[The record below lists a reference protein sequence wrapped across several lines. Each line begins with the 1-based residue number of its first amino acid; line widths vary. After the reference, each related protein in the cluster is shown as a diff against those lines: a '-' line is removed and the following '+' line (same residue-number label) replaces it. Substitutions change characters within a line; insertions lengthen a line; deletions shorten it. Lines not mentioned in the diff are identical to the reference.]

1 MSHVV
6 VIGCGIVGAAIAYE
20 LSQVPGLTVTVLDK
34 QPPAQGATGAAL
46 GVLMG
51 VISHKTKGNA
61 WRMRQASI
69 QRYETLI
76 PELEALNG
84 RQIPFNRQGILMLC
98 FEGEDLADWQEL
110 VKIRQSQGWHL
121 EIWEAAQLSSICPH
135 LACDTAVYSP
145 QDRQVEPVALTLA
158 MIEAAQRNGVTF
170 HFGVTVEEY
179 HLIDTSTKSVGTIH
193 ESPLL
198 KDVDWLVVAAGLGSH
213 QALFQSLKGIGA
225 FPSLPLNSLPFPSIR
240 PVLGQALQLRLE
252 NPLGHPDFQPV
263 ITGNDVHIVPV
274 GGGDYWVGATVE
286 FPTNG
291 TDDLVAAPE
300 NLEPVR
306 QQAIAFCP
314 ALAEAT
320 VVRTWSGLRP
330 RPEGAPAP
338 IIGRLQGFSNVLLAT
353 GHYRNGVLLAPATA
367 QAIRQIIAPE
377 GVFISCS

>member
-6 VIGCGIVGAAIAYE
+6 VIGCGVVGAAVAYE
-20 LSQVPGLTVTVLDK
+20 LSQVPGLTVTVVDK

-51 VISHKTKGNA
+51 IISHKIKGNA
-61 WRMRQASI
+61 WQMRQASI

-76 PELEALNG
+76 PELEALTG

-98 FEGEDLADWQEL
+98 FKRKDLADWQTL
-110 VKIRQSQGWHL
+110 VEIRRSQGWQL
-121 EIWEAAQLSSICPH
+121 EIWDTAQVRSRCPH
-135 LACDTAVYSP
+135 LDCDTAVYSP

-158 MIEAAQRNGVTF
+158 MVDAAKRNGVTF
-170 HFGVTVEEY
+170 RFGVTVEEY
-179 HLIDTSTKSVGTIH
+179 YLSTISKKSVGAVD

-198 KDVDWLVVAAGLGSH
+198 QNVDWLVVAAGLGSL
-213 QALFQSLKGIGA
+213 QSLFQFLKGIQA
-225 FPSLPLNSLPFPSIR
+225 FPPIAESNPTLNSLPCPSLR
-240 PVLGQALQLRLE
+240 PVLGQALHLRLGHA
-252 NPLGHPDFQPV
+252 LGYSDFQPV

-286 FPTNG
+286 FPTNREEV
-291 TDDLVAAPE
+291 VAAPE
-300 NLEPVR
+300 KLEAVR
-306 QQAIAFCP
+306 QEAIAFCP

-330 RPEGAPAP
+330 RPTGLPAP
-338 IIGRLQGFSNVLLAT
+338 IIGHLQGFNNVLLAT

-367 QAIRQIIAPE
+367 QAIRQIIVPDE
-377 GVFISCS
+377 F